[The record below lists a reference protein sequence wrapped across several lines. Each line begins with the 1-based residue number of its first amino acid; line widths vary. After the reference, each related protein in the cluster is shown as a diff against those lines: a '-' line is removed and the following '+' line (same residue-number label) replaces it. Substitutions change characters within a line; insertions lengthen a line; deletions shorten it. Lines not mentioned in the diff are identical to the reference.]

1 MVKVTK
7 LEHCSEQEIDEF
19 FQDDQQKKELLK
31 EEWAREHGFFMEFGQ
46 EKLCFF
52 VIEPV
57 EGSHAWLRRLL
68 IFRSNTKMAVFL
80 LVFDWIAE
88 EAERQG
94 YESLIVSVND
104 HVRAELLELI
114 QFKKIYETP
123 LNEELPG
130 EWYEKK
136 LQPVSKST

>member
-1 MVKVTK
+1 M
-7 LEHCSEQEIDEF
+7 
-19 FQDDQQKKELLK
+19 
-31 EEWAREHGFFMEFGQ
+31 
-46 EKLCFF
+46 FF

-104 HVRAELLELI
+104 QVRAELLELI

-130 EWYEKK
+130 EWYEKVAARFEK
-136 LQPVSKST
+136 HIIARCLFSAHNKRKKN